1 MAEKMERDDLVNLV
15 KEIISVTE
23 NGTNRVFTEEEHHAL
38 VLKFK
43 KNINHPGGS
52 DLIYYPELV
61 GLPPEPTV
69 DEIVD
74 LAIKGRKIKC

>member
-43 KNINHPGGS
+43 K
-52 DLIYYPELV
+52 
-61 GLPPEPTV
+61 
-69 DEIVD
+69 
-74 LAIKGRKIKC
+74 K